1 MSMPPS
7 GTFDYVLTVPE
18 RIGDNGFECRAAVR
32 KAIVRTGDRLFDS
45 RLVGTAPLVRVID
58 AGVTPDASPQRPA
71 VMRSRITLAAAN
83 RQQATLS
90 EASFH
95 VDKALTSSM
104 IPGDEV
110 HLARTSCGGLG
121 LSVLRG
127 GELVV
132 AVGAVTAVPLG
143 PKVRATI
150 PGDLIADATAVFQ
163 HRDPGF
169 RFREWPVEVRVSSS
183 RAIAYGGLRRIEDHS
198 VSLVHGFLTGVPG
211 TNECGAIYH
220 TGACPD
226 AAAAASAMLMDGEH
240 ALSMSALEQ

>member
-45 RLVGTAPLVRVID
+45 RLVGTTPLVRVAD
-58 AGVTPDASPQRPA
+58 AGLTPDASPQRPA
-71 VMRSRITLAAAN
+71 VMRSRITLTAAS
-83 RQQATLS
+83 RQQATVS

-95 VDKALTSSM
+95 VDTALVSSM
-104 IPGDEV
+104 RPGDEL
-110 HLARTSCGGLG
+110 HLARTNCGGLG

-150 PGDLIADATAVFQ
+150 PGDLIEDATAVFQ
-163 HRDPGF
+163 RRDPGF
-169 RFREWPVEVRVSSS
+169 RFRECPVEVSVSSS
-183 RAIAYGGLRRIEDHS
+183 RSILYGPRRNIEDYR
-198 VSLVHGFLTGVPG
+198 VFLVHGFLAGVPG

-226 AAAAASAMLMDGEH
+226 AAAAASAMLMDGH
-240 ALSMSALEQ
+240 ALSMCTWEQ